1 MGPRVVSGV
10 TPLRTGGQRVAQEPS
25 DARGRVE
32 AAETELGMELSARLQ
47 PFQGRCDQAVAEGDA
62 DGLCGGKDGRWERIC
77 VLPGGRGTSMEEPHW
92 GGISEGWPIAWVG
105 SASDDW

>member
-1 MGPRVVSGV
+1 
-10 TPLRTGGQRVAQEPS
+10 
-25 DARGRVE
+25 
-32 AAETELGMELSARLQ
+32 MELSARLQ

-62 DGLCGGKDGRWERIC
+62 DGLGGLCGGKDGRWERIG